1 MVSLINIEN
10 VIHKKYIVPD
20 FQRDYAWTEKNL
32 ELMLNDIKS
41 ACKNKKR
48 YILGPIVISGQKVI
62 DGQQRLTS
70 LMIVLKALHFPN
82 IDFLG
87 FENREHVENLFR
99 ILSNSQMQISTTR
112 TEEHPTCEKIRA
124 MYQFA
129 CDYISKNFCDE
140 DIQGCVNTT
149 VFCDYLKH
157 NVYFLEKQL
166 NPGTEIQHAFEVLN
180 TAGEQLKK
188 EDIAKAKIIANMV
201 DLKRE
206 KESELFNFSWL
217 LCCDIENDLN
227 EEIVKKAKEI
237 NDASS
242 LDSLYKAMKDF
253 VQNEQEGAKV
263 VLSDIVYSVEKGKK
277 YSRTKSGNITD
288 FQTGEYAVCLIPY
301 DFIDLALSSSMGKSI
316 ADIVKT
322 DSIIK
327 DSEQAYEVI
336 KTLLLYRIAF
346 DQYVVKRRKGN
357 IEWFITKHPGDHN
370 KRLIR
375 LQSMLAVS
383 GVESS
388 KKLVSTVKTIMVEAL
403 SSDSEVNT
411 GKLIC
416 ELEKYAISRTGKE
429 LDNLDNGV
437 RTNHF
442 VFHWLDY
449 LLYLNPPNV
458 IKEKAELFSF
468 IDTSSVEHFM
478 PQHLLSGKEHS
489 EEWEKELNK
498 FGNLALITPS
508 SNSKQSNLPPKEKA
522 TNHEGERIESLK
534 YELML
539 HIAAASNW
547 TVESSIKHGE
557 EMKKLLSSY
566 KNPQFNSLWN

>member
-1 MVSLINIEN
+1 MVNLINIEN
-10 VIHKKYIVPD
+10 VISKKYIVPD
-20 FQRDYAWTEKNL
+20 FQRDYAWTKKNL

-41 ACKNKKR
+41 ACKIKKR

-70 LMIVLKALHFPN
+70 LMIILKALRFPN
-82 IDFLG
+82 VDFLD

-99 ILSNSQMQISTTR
+99 VLGNPQMQIATK
-112 TEEHPTCEKIRA
+112 TEEHQTCEKIRA
-124 MYQFA
+124 MYQFT
-129 CDYISKNFCDE
+129 CDYISKNLCDK

-157 NVYFLEKQL
+157 DVFFLEKQL
-166 NPGTEIQHAFEVLN
+166 NSGIVIQHAFEVLN

-206 KESELFNFSWL
+206 KESELFNFAWL

-227 EEIVKKAKEI
+227 EEIIKKTKEI
-237 NDASS
+237 NDANS

-253 VQNEQEGAKV
+253 VQSEQEGAKV
-263 VLSDIVYSVEKGKK
+263 VLSDIVHSVEKGKK

-301 DFIDLALSSSMGKSI
+301 DFIDLVLSSSIGKSI

-336 KTLLLYRIAF
+336 KSLLLYRIAF

-357 IEWFITKHPGDHN
+357 IDWFITKFTGDHS
-370 KRLIR
+370 KRLINI
-375 LQSMLAVS
+375 QSMLAVS

-388 KKLVSTVKTIMVEAL
+388 KKLVSTVKTIMDEAL

-411 GKLIC
+411 EKLIF
-416 ELEKYAISRTGKE
+416 ELEKYAIERAGEE

-449 LLYLNPPNV
+449 LLCLNPHEE
-458 IKEKAELFSF
+458 IKEKAEQFSF
-468 IDTSSVEHFM
+468 IDTFSVEHFM

-522 TNHEGERIESLK
+522 ANHEGEKIESLK

-539 HIAAASNW
+539 HIAVASDW
-547 TVESSIKHGE
+547 TVEASVLI
-557 EMKKLLSSY
+557 LC
-566 KNPQFNSLWN
+566 